1 MAEID
6 FSKLTNQNN
15 TIDFDNLVDTSD
27 TIDFSKII
35 DKPEEAPG
43 FLDIKCIV

>member
-1 MAEID
+1 MTKID

-15 TIDFDNLVDTSD
+15 TIDFSKLVDTSN
-27 TIDFSKII
+27 TIDFSKIV

-43 FLDIKCIV
+43 YLDTL